1 MTIDINILQRDDDL
15 LTEIDS
21 NIWLMDNHKW
31 ALYVWERFRQESGIG
46 KFSLVHADYHW
57 DGVYDFF
64 ENPEEETKLLAA
76 NLEQIRAM
84 IQTEA
89 GIQYDSFI
97 APAVARGMFDSVH
110 FFCRQNDFTDVG
122 IADSVRAITCTD
134 QFIYESVDDLS
145 RQQFSLPF
153 IFDLCLDLFNDSDM
167 FATGEIWSDH
177 QVLEFINTLRPLI
190 QNAVL
195 ITVSLSFDYSGTEED
210 TRHLASIVLP
220 QIIQLRSTASVAT

>member
-1 MTIDINILQRDDDL
+1 MAFDFSKLHHDDDFL
-15 LTEIDS
+15 MKVDS

-31 ALYVWERFRQESGIG
+31 ALYVWELFRQETGIC
-46 KFSLVHADYHW
+46 KFSLVHVDYHW

-64 ENPEEETKLLAA
+64 ENPEEEAKLLTA

-84 IQTEA
+84 IHAEA

-97 APAVARGMFDSVH
+97 APAVVRGMFDSVH

-122 IADSVRAITCTD
+122 ISDSVRAITCTE
-134 QFIYESVDDLS
+134 QFIYERVDDLS
-145 RQQFSLPF
+145 SQQFSLPL

-177 QVLEFINTLRPLI
+177 KILEFINTLRPLI
-190 QNAVL
+190 QNAAL
-195 ITVSLSFDYSGTEED
+195 ITVSLSFDYSGTEDD

-220 QIIQLRSTASVAT
+220 QIIKIRSSASA